1 MRERAGSKLQ
11 RASRRQLGPLFSESK
26 HTLSLLPTRKAT
38 PRLFSK
44 HDVAH
49 AHQQTDEQTPP
60 REQNTRREVTNRNDA
75 TVIDEQTSCVQ
86 EQIAEPQTV
95 DRNDK
100 VCKRPKKRSLHAEV
114 PGQPVKPNSDSPHV
128 MQLDPESTA
137 EEPESVAV
145 QPTN

>member
-1 MRERAGSKLQ
+1 MSRQHNNIGDLLKSSSSSISEDDLNFQLQLNEFPHDFDSTILVRERAGSKLQ

-95 DRNDK
+95 GRNDK
-100 VCKRPKKRSLHAEV
+100 VCKRP
-114 PGQPVKPNSDSPHV
+114 
-128 MQLDPESTA
+128 
-137 EEPESVAV
+137 
-145 QPTN
+145 